1 MSAEGKKSS
10 KAFTWKTEYKKSD
23 KIWTTYT
30 DDINQSILAVLRT
43 FSNLQKTIYEKLYT
57 DETTSNPTTTDFLR
71 KISSR
76 KKISNEDFNR
86 CYGETSLDE
95 IIKSIFS
102 NK

>member
-23 KIWTTYT
+23 KILTTYT
-30 DDINQSILAVLRT
+30 DDKNQSILAVLRT
-43 FSNLQKTIYEKLYT
+43 FSNLQKTIYEKFYT
-57 DETTSNPTTTDFLR
+57 EEITSKPTTTDFLR

-86 CYGETSLDE
+86 C
-95 IIKSIFS
+95 
-102 NK
+102 